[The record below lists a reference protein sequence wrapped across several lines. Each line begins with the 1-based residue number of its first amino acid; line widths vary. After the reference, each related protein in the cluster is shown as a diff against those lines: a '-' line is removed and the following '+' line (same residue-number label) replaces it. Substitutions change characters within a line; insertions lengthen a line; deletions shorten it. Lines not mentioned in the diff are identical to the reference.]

1 MVADALQLAPVCW
14 ADEKGIFAVL
24 QQSPFFLQLLDEL
37 SEVDGL
43 RCCIGD
49 SGDSGDTGD
58 NPCRISLGWWR
69 QSGDGGGDTP

>member
-1 MVADALQLAPVCW
+1 MVADALQLPPVGW

-43 RCCIGD
+43 RCC
-49 SGDSGDTGD
+49 TGD
-58 NPCRISLGWWR
+58 NPRRISLGRWR
-69 QSGDGGGDTP
+69 QSGNGGGDTA

>member
-1 MVADALQLAPVCW
+1 VCW

-37 SEVDGL
+37 SEVDEL
-43 RCCIGD
+43 RYW

-58 NPCRISLGWWR
+58 NSRRIGIGTWR
-69 QSGDGGGDTP
+69 QSDDGGGDTP